1 MRSNRKEAKLERT
14 VIMKKSIAALAS
26 LTLACAMLT
35 PALAAEA
42 EPPALISG
50 PPAVISEAPEETK
63 GRYTFE
69 INGKDV
75 PVDAVIMVPLR
86 AIAEQLDFT
95 VTWNGG
101 GTVTVDSGEMHM
113 IITVGENLYQAITSI
128 EGAVGATAPLSLGA
142 APYVVDGTTYVPLEM
157 FDVLLGNGA
166 VTLEDGKI
174 VIKTGSNEDDVQ
186 IPSPFIDC
194 SSLAEASQVAGFG
207 VRAPKS
213 VGDYDRASISAID
226 GELID
231 ILYESGDDT
240 VRVRKGAGT
249 EDISGDYNSYAETA
263 VSEVDGMDVTMK
275 GDGGRVSLAVWTSGE
290 YTYSVSASAGMSR
303 TEMADLIREIA

>member
-1 MRSNRKEAKLERT
+1 
-14 VIMKKSIAALAS
+14 MKKSIAALVS
-26 LTLACAMLT
+26 LTLACAMFT
-35 PALAAEA
+35 PAFAVET
-42 EPPALISG
+42 ESPALISG
-50 PPAVISEAPEETK
+50 PPVVISEAPEETK

-75 PVDAVIMVPLR
+75 PVDAVIIVPLR
-86 AIAEQLDFT
+86 TIAEQLGFT
-95 VTWNGG
+95 VTWNGN
-101 GTVTVDSGEMHM
+101 GTVTVDSGAMHM
-113 IITVGENLYQAITSI
+113 SITIGEDSYQAITSI

-207 VRAPKS
+207 VRAPES
-213 VGDYDRASISAID
+213 VGDYDRTSISAID
-226 GELID
+226 CELID
-231 ILYESGDDT
+231 VL
-240 VRVRKGAGT
+240 
-249 EDISGDYNSYAETA
+249 
-263 VSEVDGMDVTMK
+263 
-275 GDGGRVSLAVWTSGE
+275 
-290 YTYSVSASAGMSR
+290 
-303 TEMADLIREIA
+303 

>member
-42 EPPALISG
+42 EPPALISE
-50 PPAVISEAPEETK
+50 PPAVISEAPETS

-75 PVDAVIMVPLR
+75 SVDAVIMVPLR

-113 IITVGENLYQAITSI
+113 TITVGEDLYQAITSI

-157 FDVLLGNGA
+157 FDMLLGNGA

-207 VRAPKS
+207 VRVPES

-240 VRVRKGAGT
+240 ICVRKGVGT

-263 VSEVDGMDVTMK
+263 VFQVDGMDVTMK
-275 GDGGRVSLAVWTSGE
+275 GDCGRVSLAVWTSGE

-303 TEMADLIREIA
+303 TEMADLICEIA